1 MVLWAADCERSFAM
15 RGMNRNLTIAFVLLV
30 SLGHPVTTFAVDFS
44 SPKSYPVGTSPAAV
58 AVGDFNGDGKLD
70 IAVANS
76 GSGNVGILLGNGDG
90 TFQAAVN
97 FDAGMASPR
106 SVAMGDFNHDGKM
119 DLAVFQP
126 SLPTDSGTLAP
137 GALSILLGNGDG
149 SFQAAETQALSS
161 TAAGMAVADFNLDG
175 KSDLAVSDSDPNT
188 NILSINIFLGKG
200 DGTFQP
206 GKQTSL
212 PSGSNT
218 SFTAADLNRDSKPDL
233 AVGSSSGFVILLGK
247 GDGTFQAGP
256 ATAVADGF
264 VVQNVQAEDV
274 NGDGS
279 VDLVVE
285 SFHFQGPPPGQN
297 EGATSRAD
305 HISFFL
311 GNGNGTFQ
319 GEQIIATSRW
329 RKATVFSPP
338 VGDSIESLI
347 LGDYNGDG
355 KLDLAY
361 PRTRFFADRTR
372 RTSLEIRLGK
382 GDGTFSPIVALPGPG
397 IILAA
402 ADLNSDKLS
411 DLVVTGSGSDIGV
424 VLNASPTSGADLG
437 LVAAGASNDPAGV
450 GTNLTY

>member
-1 MVLWAADCERSFAM
+1 M
-15 RGMNRNLTIAFVLLV
+15 
-30 SLGHPVTTFAVDFS
+30 
-44 SPKSYPVGTSPAAV
+44 
-58 AVGDFNGDGKLD
+58 
-70 IAVANS
+70 
-76 GSGNVGILLGNGDG
+76 
-90 TFQAAVN
+90 
-97 FDAGMASPR
+97 
-106 SVAMGDFNHDGKM
+106 
-119 DLAVFQP
+119 
-126 SLPTDSGTLAP
+126 
-137 GALSILLGNGDG
+137 
-149 SFQAAETQALSS
+149 
-161 TAAGMAVADFNLDG
+161 
-175 KSDLAVSDSDPNT
+175 
-188 NILSINIFLGKG
+188 
-200 DGTFQP
+200 
-206 GKQTSL
+206 
-212 PSGSNT
+212 
-218 SFTAADLNRDSKPDL
+218 
-233 AVGSSSGFVILLGK
+233 
-247 GDGTFQAGP
+247 
-256 ATAVADGF
+256 
-264 VVQNVQAEDV
+264 VQNVQAEDV

-450 GTNLTY
+450 GTNLTYTAIVLNEGPQDATAVTFTDTLPNSANFISATTTQGSCSQSRGIVTCNIGVLASAYDATVTIVVTPMATRTITNTMNVTATAPDLDARDQRRAFGLHFA